1 MKKVLFIDRDGT
13 LIVEPPD
20 EQIDSL
26 EKLEFVPGAIT
37 TMSRIAKQLDFELV
51 MVTNQDGLGTDSFPE
66 KDFWPAQNK
75 MLQTLAGEG
84 VVFDDILIDRSFPAD
99 NAPTRK
105 PRTGLLTKYLQG
117 DYDLANSYVIGDRA
131 TDVKLARN
139 LGVKAIYLSNDK
151 NVAADFKTC
160 KWAEIFEYLY
170 NSDRIATIARKTNET
185 DIILRINLNGAGK
198 NQIDTGIGFLDHM
211 LNLFAAHSGCDLELT
226 ARGDLAVDEHHTV
239 EDIALALGEG
249 LLKAL
254 GDKKGIERY
263 GFLLPMDESLAQV
276 ALDFS
281 GRREFLWECEFKR
294 EYVGKMPTELF
305 RHFFKSFSD
314 AAACNLH
321 IKATGENQHHKIES
335 IFKAVGRAVKM
346 AVRRDPEQRLIPSTK
361 GVL

>member
-1 MKKVLFIDRDGT
+1 LKKVLFIDRDGT

-20 EQIDSL
+20 EQVDSL
-26 EKLEFVPGAIT
+26 EKLEFVPSAI
-37 TMSRIAKQLDFELV
+37 MAMHKIAAGLDFELV
-51 MVTNQDGLGTDSFPE
+51 MVTNQDGLGTAAFPE
-66 KDFWPAQNK
+66 KDFWPAHNK
-75 MLQTLAGEG
+75 MLKTLAGEG
-84 VVFDDILIDRSFPAD
+84 VVFNEILIDRSLPAD

-117 DYDLANSYVIGDRA
+117 DYDLANSFVIGDRA
-131 TDVKLARN
+131 ADVQLAHN
-139 LGVKAIYLSNDK
+139 LGAKAIYLGNDESI
-151 NVAADFKTC
+151 AADFKAQN
-160 KWAEIFEYLY
+160 WAEVFGFLF
-170 NSDRIATIARKTNET
+170 NSDRTAVIARKTNET
-185 DIILRINLNGAGK
+185 DIHLKINLNGTGK

-226 ARGDLAVDEHHTV
+226 AKGDLAVDEHHTV
-239 EDIALALGEG
+239 EDVALVLGEG

-281 GRREFLWECEFKR
+281 GRREFVWECEFKR
-294 EYVGKMPTELF
+294 EYVGQMPTELV
-305 RHFFKSFSD
+305 RHFFKSFAD

-321 IKATGENQHHKIES
+321 IKATGENEHHKVEA

-346 AVRRDPEQRLIPSTK
+346 AVRRDPTNRQIPSTK

>member
-1 MKKVLFIDRDGT
+1 MKKALFIDRDGT

-37 TMSRIAKQLDFELV
+37 AMSRIARQLDFELV
-51 MVTNQDGLGTDSFPE
+51 MVSNQDGLGTDSFPE

-105 PRTGLLTKYLQG
+105 PRTGLLTEYLQG
-117 DYDLANSYVIGDRA
+117 DYDLANSFVIGDRA
-131 TDVKLARN
+131 TDVELARN
-139 LGVKAIYLSNDK
+139 LGAKAIYIGKDEQI
-151 NVAADFKTC
+151 VADFKTQS
-160 KWAEIFEYLY
+160 WAEIFEYLF
-170 NSDRIATIARKTNET
+170 NSDRTSTITRQTNET
-185 DIILRINLNGAGK
+185 DITLKINLNGAER
-198 NQIDTGIGFLDHM
+198 NRIETGIGFLDHM

-226 ARGDLAVDEHHTV
+226 AKGDLAVDEHHTV
-239 EDIALALGEG
+239 EDIAIVLGDG

-254 GDKKGIERY
+254 GDKKGIGRY
-263 GFLLPMDESLAQV
+263 GFMLPMDESLAQV

-281 GRREFLWECEFKR
+281 NRREFIWECEFKR
-294 EYVGKMPTELF
+294 EYVGQMPTELV

-321 IKATGENQHHKIES
+321 IKATGENEHHKIEA

-346 AVRRDPEQRLIPSTK
+346 AIRRDPDSRQIPSTK
-361 GVL
+361 GML